1 MFIIEVL
8 KALMR
13 RLLIAGKR
21 MIKALPDAIGDRNK
35 GLLITTEGQEG
46 SQARLAAPQGLPRL
60 VPPLSRHTFAPTASP
75 HPPPPAYDLQ
85 GVGWTD
91 PQGSQGLEDADA
103 PISPP

>member
-21 MIKALPDAIGDRNK
+21 MIKALPDMIRDRNK

-46 SQARLAAPQGLPRL
+46 RQ
-60 VPPLSRHTFAPTASP
+60 PPLSAPQSLPSLVPSCSP
-75 HPPPPAYDLQ
+75 GSPLHQALVTSE
-85 GVGWTD
+85 GWVG
-91 PQGSQGLEDADA
+91 
-103 PISPP
+103 

>member
-21 MIKALPDAIGDRNK
+21 MIKALPDAIRDRNK

-46 SQARLAAPQGLPRL
+46 SQPRLAAPQGLPRL
-60 VPPLSRHTFAPTASP
+60 VPSCSPGTPLPLVLP
-75 HPPPPAYDLQ
+75 LYPPSSHL
-85 GVGWTD
+85 
-91 PQGSQGLEDADA
+91 
-103 PISPP
+103 

>member
-21 MIKALPDAIGDRNK
+21 MIKALADEIRDRNK

-46 SQARLAAPQGLPRL
+46 SQALLPAPQNFPRCTFLFFRITCPFFLPQAQ
-60 VPPLSRHTFAPTASP
+60 P
-75 HPPPPAYDLQ
+75 
-85 GVGWTD
+85 W
-91 PQGSQGLEDADA
+91 
-103 PISPP
+103 